1 MAEQDKWWRPWYRN
15 KIFFFLFSFCMKT
28 LLKKVT
34 NILYIY
40 IYIYLMGT
48 NYILTYNGCVS
59 LFSQSYVTLP
69 HVTLGNKNCDLI
81 YAIIEER
88 HWTKK
93 MEKNKS
99 STFKIIAKDMLTVR
113 CHLSNFR
120 EHRVNKVNFLSCI
133 YHFNTIFN
141 HLNNL
146 YKFFIRWTSQ

>member
-1 MAEQDKWWRPWYRN
+1 MEGWLDERQLMAEQDKWWPN
-15 KIFFFLFSFCMKT
+15 KIFFFFFFFLFSFCMKT
-28 LLKKVT
+28 LLKKV
-34 NILYIY
+34 
-40 IYIYLMGT
+40 T

-81 YAIIEER
+81 YEIIEER
-88 HWTKK
+88 HWAKK

-99 STFKIIAKDMLTVR
+99 STPKIIAKDMLTVR